1 MKVSATDAAA
11 EFASRGHDTG
21 TREAAADRIS
31 RPSLHAEVAERV
43 RARIF
48 DATLAAGQR
57 IDEVALADELGI
69 SRTPLREAL
78 KVLAS
83 EGLVRLEPGKGAFV
97 TALSA
102 RDVDELFPV
111 MGMLEGRCAH
121 EAVRKMSTGDRA
133 RLDELHRQLED
144 AAASGD
150 ADGYYAVN
158 YEFHRSVEALAGN
171 PWLVRITS
179 ELRRFMRL
187 SRGRQLQVPGRL
199 QASLREHRA
208 FMRAVHAGD
217 AQAAQRLMNEHLLA
231 QQRAWRQLHAG
242 DFAGPAPD
250 AANATKAPKD
260 D

>member
-1 MKVSATDAAA
+1 V
-11 EFASRGHDTG
+11 
-21 TREAAADRIS
+21 AADRIS

-43 RARIF
+43 RSRIF
-48 DATLAAGQR
+48 DATLCAGQR
-57 IDEVALADELGI
+57 VDEVALADELGI

-102 RDVDELFPV
+102 HDVDELFPV

-121 EAVRKMSTGDRA
+121 EAVRKMSNRDRL
-133 RLDELHRQLED
+133 RLDDLHRRLED
-144 AAASGD
+144 AAAAGD
-150 ADGYYAVN
+150 TDEYYAVN

-199 QASLREHRA
+199 QASLREHRE

-217 AQAAQRLMNEHLLA
+217 AQQAQRLMNEHLLA
-231 QQRAWRQLHAG
+231 QQGAWRELHAR
-242 DFAGPAPD
+242 DFARGEPDAPS
-250 AANATKAPKD
+250 AANAREGG
-260 D
+260 